1 MTAGPEAPYIHCIVA
16 EVHVVTKVQKWGNSL
31 GLRIPKAYADEARV
45 EDGSVVDI
53 SIRNGVLVVRP
64 VRRRKYLLT
73 ELLRTVRASNLHPEV
88 TSTEPA
94 GREAW

>member
-1 MTAGPEAPYIHCIVA
+1 M
-16 EVHVVTKVQKWGNSL
+16 VTKVLKWGNSL

-64 VRRRKYLLT
+64 VRRRKYSLV
-73 ELLRTVRASNLHPEV
+73 ELLGTVKASNLHAEV